1 MGHFI
6 TAACA
11 DPDMQ
16 VELLEATDHPE
27 ELACRAAR
35 GDYSADWVGRDVPF
49 EEVMEPVEGETLAEK
64 KATLLEHLMR
74 SGHWGPF
81 EHPQATFAVRGVSR
95 ACMAQITRHR
105 HASFDVM
112 SLRYVDL
119 SDTRSIE
126 DRFTFPPT
134 FTDEE
139 VVSREGVSEIDLTA
153 DERTEIAEDVYETCM
168 DAYRRLVDAGV
179 PKEDARMCLPI
190 GTKVNMTFSMN
201 ARSLMHLLDMR
212 LKADAQW
219 EIRELSKRVLEEA
232 KEWMPYTFE
241 RFEEKHPYKLAP

>member
-1 MGHFI
+1 
-6 TAACA
+6 
-11 DPDMQ
+11 MQ
-16 VELLEATDHPE
+16 VELLEATSNPE
-27 ELACRAAR
+27 EVACRAAR
-35 GDYSADWVGRDVPF
+35 GDYSADWVGPEVPF
-49 EEVMEPVEGETLAEK
+49 EELMESIEGESLQEK
-64 KATLLEHLMR
+64 KETLLSHLMR

-119 SDTRSIE
+119 SKEHAME
-126 DRFTFPPT
+126 DRFTYPPT
-134 FTDEE
+134 FTDDE
-139 VVSREGVSEIDLTA
+139 VISREGVSEIDLPAEEREALA
-153 DERTEIAEDVYETCM
+153 DEVYETCM
-168 DAYRRLVDAGV
+168 EAYSALVEAGV
-179 PKEDARMCLPI
+179 PKEDARMLLPI

-219 EIRELSKRVLEEA
+219 EVRELSRRVLEEA
-232 KEWMPYTFE
+232 KEWMPFSFSRY
-241 RFEEKHPYKLAP
+241 EEQHPYKLAP

>member
-1 MGHFI
+1 
-6 TAACA
+6 
-11 DPDMQ
+11 MQ
-16 VELLEATDHPE
+16 VELLAATSDPE
-27 ELACRAAR
+27 EVACRAAR
-35 GDYSADWVGRDVPF
+35 GDYSADWVGPEKSF
-49 EEVMEPVEGETLAEK
+49 EEVMAPVEGETLQEK
-64 KATLLEHLMR
+64 TETLLSHLMR

-119 SDTRSIE
+119 SEEHAIE

-139 VVSREGVSEIDLTA
+139 VVSREGVTEVEMA
-153 DERTEIAEDVYETCM
+153 AKERTELANDVYETCM
-168 DAYRRLVDAGV
+168 DAYRELVDAGV
-179 PKEDARMCLPI
+179 PKEDARMLLPI

-219 EIRELSKRVLEEA
+219 EVRELSRRVLEEA
-232 KEWMPYTFE
+232 RDWMPFTFE
-241 RFEEKHPYKLAP
+241 RYAEQHPYKLAP

>member
-1 MGHFI
+1 MK
-6 TAACA
+6 
-11 DPDMQ
+11 
-16 VELLEATDHPE
+16 VELLAATSDPE

-35 GDYSADWVGRDVPF
+35 GDYSADWVGSDVPF
-49 EEVMEPVEGETLAEK
+49 EEVMDSVEGDTLQEKKETLIG
-64 KATLLEHLMR
+64 HLMR

-119 SDTRSIE
+119 SDEHDIE
-126 DRFTFPPT
+126 DRFSFPPT
-134 FTDEE
+134 FTEEE
-139 VVSREGVSEIDLTA
+139 VVSREGVSEVGLSA
-153 DERTEIAEDVYETCM
+153 QERTALANDVYETCM

-201 ARSLMHLLDMR
+201 ARALMHLLDMR

-219 EIRELSKRVLEEA
+219 EVRELSRRALEEA
-232 KEWMPYTFE
+232 KEWMPVTFE
-241 RFEEKHPYKLAP
+241 RYAEQHPYKLAP